1 LSSRL
6 WRETLILLPLL
17 VPALLATEPPEY
29 QEAMR
34 YVQARHWSEALA
46 SLRPLLDRYGNNPK
60 VLNLQGLALAGAG
73 RIREAC
79 DTFQKAL
86 RLHPEF
92 WPSLKNLAIVEWN
105 GGLPGAAEHTE
116 AALKT
121 MPADPVLNAYGSL
134 GAIAR
139 KDTKL
144 ASDRLNT
151 SGDSLRVLPLEL
163 QFNLGVQLGESG
175 LYPQSI
181 SVFEQ
186 MLRSGADS
194 PSLRYNLALAQ
205 FRAERYQDLIKAL
218 ETLMSQSPGSDSM
231 NLLAQAYEKTG
242 QKQKAADT
250 FRDAIAKNPKDESNY
265 LDLANLC
272 VDAGLLDRGRAV
284 IDAGLAQLPNSARLN
299 FQAGLLRVLSRDFTG
314 AEAAFQRSAS
324 LQPSSDLPAAA
335 MQLEK
340 IQQSSLDEAIAG
352 LRAEL
357 QKKPESGMLWYLL
370 GTALTHGA
378 TPHGSAEER
387 EAAAAY
393 KKAINVDPKLPW
405 PYVELAK
412 IYLAQKFVS
421 PARALLEAA
430 IRLDPD
436 SRPAYYQLAIAYREL
451 HEPERSEQMFAK
463 VRELNAREHGSAA
476 GTQSRADR

>member
-1 LSSRL
+1 LSSRC
-6 WRETLILLPLL
+6 WREALILLTLTASA
-17 VPALLATEPPEY
+17 VFATEPPEY
-29 QEAMR
+29 QEAVR

-46 SLRPLLDRYGNNPK
+46 SLRPLLDRYGNNAK
-60 VLNLQGLALAGAG
+60 VLNVEGLALAGAG
-73 RIREAC
+73 RIPEAC
-79 DTFQKAL
+79 ATFEKAL

-92 WPSLKNLAIVEWN
+92 WPALKNLAVVEWN
-105 GGLPGAAEHTE
+105 GGLPQAAERTE

-121 MPADPVLNAYGSL
+121 MLADPVLNAYGSL

-139 KDTKL
+139 QDTKL
-144 ASDRLNT
+144 TLDRLHT
-151 SGDSLRVLPLEL
+151 SGDSVRVLPLEL
-163 QFNLGVQLGESG
+163 RYNLGVQLGENG

-186 MLRSGADS
+186 ILRSGADS

-205 FRAERYQDLIKAL
+205 FRAARYQDSINTL
-218 ETLMSQSPGSDSM
+218 EPLRSKSLRSNSL
-231 NLLAQAYEKTG
+231 NLLAQAYEQAG

-250 FRDAIAKNPKDESNY
+250 LREAIAKNPNDESNY

-272 VDAGLLDRGRAV
+272 VDAGLLDKGVSV
-284 IDAGLAQLPNSARLN
+284 IDAGLTQLPKSARLN
-299 FQAGLLRVLSRDFTG
+299 FQLGLLRVLSRDFAR

-324 LQPSSDLPAAA
+324 LQPTNDLPAAA
-335 MQLEK
+335 MQLAK
-340 IQQSSLDEAIAG
+340 IQQSSLDEAVAG

-357 QKKPESGMLWYLL
+357 KNKPESGMLWYLL

-378 TPHGSAEER
+378 TAHGSAEEQ

-393 KKAINVDPKLPW
+393 KKAIAVDPKLPW

-412 IYLAQKFVS
+412 IYLAQKRV
-421 PARALLEAA
+421 PEAAALLEAA
-430 IRLDPD
+430 IRLDPY

-451 HEPERSEQMFAK
+451 HEPERSEQMFAR

-476 GTQSRADR
+476 GGQSRANR

>member
-1 LSSRL
+1 VAS
-6 WRETLILLPLL
+6 
-17 VPALLATEPPEY
+17 ALFAAEPPEY

-34 YVQARHWSEALA
+34 HVQARHWSEALA
-46 SLRPLLDRYGNNPK
+46 SLRPLLDRYGNNAK
-60 VLNLQGLALAGAG
+60 VLNLEGLALAGAA
-73 RIREAC
+73 RIPEAC
-79 DTFQKAL
+79 AAFQKAL

-92 WPSLKNLAIVEWN
+92 WPALKNLAVVEWN
-105 GGLPGAAEHTE
+105 GGLPQAAEHTE

-121 MPADPVLNAYGSL
+121 VPADPVLNAYGSL

-139 KDTKL
+139 QDTKL
-144 ASDRLNT
+144 TLDRLQR
-151 SGDSLRVLPLEL
+151 SGDLVRVLPLEL
-163 QFNLGVQLGESG
+163 RYKLGVQLGEIG

-205 FRAERYQDLIKAL
+205 FRAAQYQDSINTL
-218 ETLMSQSPGSDSM
+218 EPLRSKSLASDSL
-231 NLLAQAYEKTG
+231 NLLAQAYEHTG
-242 QKQKAADT
+242 QTQKAADT
-250 FRDAIAKNPKDESNY
+250 FREAIAKNPKDENNY

-272 VDAGLLDRGRAV
+272 VDAGLLDKGVSV
-284 IDAGLAQLPNSARLN
+284 IDAGLAQLPESARLN
-299 FQAGLLRVLSRDFTG
+299 FQAGLLQVLSRDFAR
-314 AEAAFQRSAS
+314 AEPAFQRAAS
-324 LQPSSDLPAAA
+324 LQPTGDLPAAA
-335 MQLEK
+335 MQLAK

-357 QKKPESGMLWYLL
+357 KRKPESGMLWYLL

-378 TPHGSAEER
+378 TAHGSAEEQ

-393 KKAINVDPKLPW
+393 KRAIDVDPKLPW

-412 IYLAQKFVS
+412 IYLAQKRV
-421 PARALLEAA
+421 PEATALLEAA

-451 HEPERSEQMFAK
+451 HEPERSEQMFAR

-476 GTQSRADR
+476 GGQSRADR

>member
-1 LSSRL
+1 LSSRG
-6 WRETLILLPLL
+6 WRETLIL
-17 VPALLATEPPEY
+17 VALLAPPVFAAEPAEY

-46 SLRPLLDRYGNNPK
+46 SLRPLLDRYANNPK

-73 RIREAC
+73 RIPEAC
-79 DTFQKAL
+79 DAFQKAL

-92 WPSLKNLAIVEWN
+92 WPALKNLAIVEWT
-105 GGLPGAAEHTE
+105 GRLPGAAAHTE

-144 ASDRLNT
+144 TLERLNT

-163 QFNLGVQLGESG
+163 QYKLGVQLGENG

-181 SVFEQ
+181 SVLEQ

-205 FRAERYQDLIKAL
+205 FRAARYQDSIESL
-218 ETLMSQSPGSDSM
+218 EPLRSQSPASDSL
-231 NLLAQAYEKTG
+231 NLLAQAYEQTG

-250 FRDAIAKNPKDESNY
+250 FREAIAKNPKDESNY

-272 VDAGLLDRGRAV
+272 VDAGLLDKGVSV
-284 IDAGLAQLPNSARLN
+284 IHAGLAQLPKSARLN
-299 FQAGLLRVLSRDFTG
+299 FQAGLLRVLSRDFAR

-324 LQPSSDLPAAA
+324 LQPNSDLPAAA
-335 MQLEK
+335 MQLAK

-352 LRAEL
+352 VRAEL

-378 TPHGSAEER
+378 TAHGSAEER

-393 KKAINVDPKLPW
+393 KKAIEVDPKLPW

-412 IYLAQKFVS
+412 IYLAQKLVRE
-421 PARALLEAA
+421 AKGLLEAA

-463 VRELNAREHGSAA
+463 VRQLNAREHGSA
-476 GTQSRADR
+476 GTQSRTNR

>member
-1 LSSRL
+1 LSSRC
-6 WRETLILLPLL
+6 WREALILLTLTASA
-17 VPALLATEPPEY
+17 VFATEPPEY
-29 QEAMR
+29 QEAVR

-46 SLRPLLDRYGNNPK
+46 SLRPLLDRYGNNAK
-60 VLNLQGLALAGAG
+60 VLNVEGLALAGAG
-73 RIREAC
+73 RIPEAC
-79 DTFQKAL
+79 ATFEKAL

-92 WPSLKNLAIVEWN
+92 WPALKNLAVVEWN
-105 GGLPGAAEHTE
+105 GGLPQAAERTE

-139 KDTKL
+139 QDTKL
-144 ASDRLNT
+144 TLDRLHT
-151 SGDSLRVLPLEL
+151 SGDSVRVLPLEL
-163 QFNLGVQLGESG
+163 RYNLGVQLGENG

-186 MLRSGADS
+186 ILRSGADS

-205 FRAERYQDLIKAL
+205 FRAARYQDSINTL
-218 ETLMSQSPGSDSM
+218 EPLRSKSLRSNSL
-231 NLLAQAYEKTG
+231 NLLAQAYEQAG

-250 FRDAIAKNPKDESNY
+250 LREAIAKNPNDESNY

-272 VDAGLLDRGRAV
+272 VDAGLLDKGVSV
-284 IDAGLAQLPNSARLN
+284 IDAGLTQLPKSARLN
-299 FQAGLLRVLSRDFTG
+299 FQLGLLRVLSRDFAR

-324 LQPSSDLPAAA
+324 LQPTNDLPAAA
-335 MQLEK
+335 MQLAK
-340 IQQSSLDEAIAG
+340 IQQSSLDEAVAG

-357 QKKPESGMLWYLL
+357 KNKPESGMLWYLL

-378 TPHGSAEER
+378 TAHGSAEEQ

-393 KKAINVDPKLPW
+393 KKAIAVDPKLPW

-412 IYLAQKFVS
+412 IYLAQKRV
-421 PARALLEAA
+421 PEAAALLEAA
-430 IRLDPD
+430 IRLDPY

-451 HEPERSEQMFAK
+451 HEPERSEQMFAR

-476 GTQSRADR
+476 GGQSRANR